1 MTRSASHSG
10 PSHTRRHKP
19 TGFRGLAPP
28 RTWSKAC
35 IVFPRGRP
43 RESVA
48 PNHHKPSLPASQT
61 PSTAPPP
68 SCRQSSTHAPGITPL
83 DSPSRDAQRARPP
96 TPSHNPKV
104 SFGDS
109 DGRPSEARDSTTRT
123 TAHTAASAVPTTGA
137 LQASQATPTPPDN
150 RSVDRHSHIFPQKNR
165 RQTQTKPCNDTEIS
179 AVRSTVAAVCCSPT
193 EKEKLPHLELKTP
206 TAGRHT
212 RGNSHKLRTTPPG
225 VRPVASRELGT

>member
-68 SCRQSSTHAPGITPL
+68 SCHQSSTHAPSITPL
-83 DSPSRDAQRARPP
+83 DSPSRDAQHARRPL
-96 TPSHNPKV
+96 SNQNPKV
-104 SFGDS
+104 SFGDL
-109 DGRPSEARDSTTRT
+109 DGRLSETRDGTART

-137 LQASQATPTPPDN
+137 PQASQATPTPPDGQ
-150 RSVDRHSHIFPQKNR
+150 SVDRQSRFFPAEKHAPNQILQRHATTVIMCSYR
-165 RQTQTKPCNDTEIS
+165 R
-179 AVRSTVAAVCCSPT
+179 R
-193 EKEKLPHLELKTP
+193 
-206 TAGRHT
+206 
-212 RGNSHKLRTTPPG
+212 
-225 VRPVASRELGT
+225 